1 MMTPYLIFSDV
12 DGTLMIDH
20 THLTT
25 VTQQTL
31 NQVMARGHHFYI
43 ATGRMLPLARQ
54 AAEQIGGPVKII
66 AANGATFE
74 LGDQLQTAYLSAA
87 QLTTIYQTVLGH
99 DCKVFFFETD
109 RLYYTGDEPPYQA
122 DAAQANVTTMPDLN
136 ALPLI
141 GPEYL
146 PNLAGYVTNAIAYGD
161 PSKLAAI
168 RAELGHQTQLNLSSS
183 NTNNLELIPQGV
195 DKASA
200 ITTIQQATGIDR
212 AHTLVFGDGL
222 NDLGMFQ
229 VADYSIAMG
238 NAPDI
243 VKQAATAV
251 TLPNTQDGVAV
262 YLQDFFKLT
271 D

>member
-20 THLTT
+20 TRLTT
-25 VTQQTL
+25 ATQLTL
-31 NQVMARGHHFYI
+31 QRLMARGHHFYI

-54 AAEQIGGPVKII
+54 AAAQIGGPVKII

-74 LGDQLQTAYLSAA
+74 LGDQLQTAYLSAN

-99 DCKVFFFETD
+99 DCKVFFFETN

-122 DAAQANVTTMPDLN
+122 DAARANVVTMPDLN

-146 PNLAGYVTNAIAYGD
+146 PKLAGYITNAIAYGN
-161 PSKLAAI
+161 PAQLAAI
-168 RAELGHQTQLNLSSS
+168 RTELGQTTTLNLSSS
-183 NTNNLELIPQGV
+183 NPHNLELIPHGV
-195 DKASA
+195 DKATA

-229 VADYSIAMG
+229 VADHSIAMG
-238 NAPDI
+238 NAPAI
-243 VKQAATAV
+243 VQQAATAV

-262 YLQDFFKLT
+262 YLRDFFKLT